1 MFYSFARGLIRIL
14 LWLFNGNTHYEN
26 KEAIPD
32 GPYVLVGPHRTWWD
46 PIIFALAASPRK
58 FAFMAKAETFHNPI
72 IGWIIGHANGFPVDR
87 AHPGPSAI
95 KTPVKILRKGELSLI
110 MFPTGSRYSSEMKGG
125 ATMIAKM
132 AKVPIVPA
140 VYQGPLS
147 FGQLFLRK
155 RITVRFGA
163 PIQVP
168 AGKLNDELF
177 GQVNQLM
184 EDAFTQLDYE
194 IDPNFKYVP
203 NTEKYEKEK
212 SSGKV

>member
-1 MFYSFARGLIRIL
+1 MFYSFARGLLRIL
-14 LWLFNGNTHYEN
+14 VWLFNGNTHYEN

-72 IGWIIGHANGFPVDR
+72 IRWIIKHANGFPVDR

-95 KTPVKILRKGELSLI
+95 KTPVKILRQGDLSLI

-132 AKVPIVPA
+132 ARVPIVPA
-140 VYQGPLS
+140 VYQGPLKFS
-147 FGQLFLRK
+147 QILLRK

-163 PIQVP
+163 PINVP
-168 AGKLNDELF
+168 AGKLNEELF
-177 GQVNQLM
+177 NQVNQLM

-194 IDPNFKYVP
+194 IDPDFKYVP
-203 NTEKYEKEK
+203 DETKYLHEKEN
-212 SSGKV
+212 GKV